1 MTDKPSCAPDA
12 PCGCDSGCVSFGGKR
27 LLHIANSMVYWGYSK
42 KGRGFSMEMNNEYE
56 YEYENEVEQAPAPK
70 KKRTGLII
78 GIIAAVIVVLAAAV
92 IVLKVLIPGSKY
104 AEGEALLAAGQYEE
118 AIAVFEDLGDFK
130 DSPYMVNKS
139 QYKYG
144 VALYEDGEFKKAM
157 KVFKALG
164 DFKDSEDQVEACE
177 EGLRNQAYTEALAL
191 YNEGKI
197 WTVPQKLRK
206 KIRDQKLNIHP
217 VVYVSGDQRTISIVF
232 QRAGAETLWD
242 GYLYKVDEN
251 GIREVARQF
260 DVRDNAPSNRIGSM
274 KITPE
279 FKAFQRKFF
288 LKDAAVYK
296 EMLSYDQEGN
306 MKIYHSMDSFRET
319 LRSRGILP
327 EEGGGQK

>member
-1 MTDKPSCAPDA
+1 MTTP
-12 PCGCDSGCVSFGGKR
+12 
-27 LLHIANSMVYWGYSK
+27 
-42 KGRGFSMEMNNEYE
+42 
-56 YEYENEVEQAPAPK
+56 
-70 KKRTGLII
+70 
-78 GIIAAVIVVLAAAV
+78 
-92 IVLKVLIPGSKY
+92 
-104 AEGEALLAAGQYEE
+104 
-118 AIAVFEDLGDFK
+118 
-130 DSPYMVNKS
+130 
-139 QYKYG
+139 
-144 VALYEDGEFKKAM
+144 
-157 KVFKALG
+157 
-164 DFKDSEDQVEACE
+164 
-177 EGLRNQAYTEALAL
+177 
-191 YNEGKI
+191 
-197 WTVPQKLRK
+197 
-206 KIRDQKLNIHP
+206 RDQKLNIHP